1 MSHKLIS
8 RSPDLK
14 KLRDEGYGLETRGAY
29 LLVHDVPYV
38 NANKE
43 IKFGTLVSSLTLSAE
58 RTARPDNHV
67 IYFTG
72 EYPCNCD
79 GTPISAIRHNSG
91 NQVLDANLGI
101 TVNHSFSN
109 RPKNGFNDYYEK
121 VTSYIG
127 VISAQAESIDKT
139 VMAKNFKVIES
150 KNADSI
156 FKYLDTNSSRAEI
169 NTISAKLENHKIAI
183 IGLGGTGSYV
193 LDFIAKTPMKDIHI
207 FDGDL
212 FLQHNAFRAPGAA
225 SLEQLEMQLKKV
237 DYLHRIYSNMR
248 ISIIPHA
255 YHLGTTNADE
265 VLGMNFVFICIDDGE
280 SKKVIIEKLVAAG
293 ISFCDAG
300 MGVEVEGNALT
311 GIVRTTTSTAAK
323 RDHIAGKISFATSAD
338 NAYSQN
344 IQIAE
349 LNALNAALAVI
360 KWKKLIGFYH
370 DLGKEHDAAYL
381 ISTNAM
387 INDDTSP

>member
-1 MSHKLIS
+1 MSHKLIN

-14 KLRDEGYGLETRGAY
+14 KLRDDGYGLETRGAY

-38 NANKE
+38 NASKE

-58 RTARPDNHV
+58 RTTRPDNHV

-109 RPKNGFNDYYEK
+109 KPKNGFNDYYEK
-121 VTSYIG
+121 MTSYIG
-127 VISAQAESIDKT
+127 VITSQAQAIDKNVT
-139 VMAKNFKVIES
+139 AKTFKVIEL
-150 KNADSI
+150 KDADSV

-193 LDFIAKTPMKDIHI
+193 LDFVAKTPVKDIHL
-207 FDGDL
+207 FDGDP

-225 SLEQLEMQLKKV
+225 SLEQLDSQPKKV
-237 DYLHRIYSNMR
+237 DHLHRIYSNMR
-248 ISIIPHA
+248 INIIPHA
-255 YHLGTTNADE
+255 YHLGTTNVDE
-265 VLGMNFVFICIDDGE
+265 VLGMDFVFICIDDGE

-293 ISFCDAG
+293 ISFCDVG
-300 MGVEVEGNALT
+300 IGVKVEGDALT
-311 GIVRTTTSTAAK
+311 GIVRTTTITATK
-323 RDHIAGKISFATSAD
+323 HDHFANKISFANTAD
-338 NAYSQN
+338 NDYSQN

-381 ISTNAM
+381 INTNNI
-387 INDDTSP
+387 INDDTGP